1 LYKELSD
8 EPLDPASEAELDEEA
23 FKYEQD
29 HYGPGPGPGAYL
41 TIEPF
46 NFHPPPYLPPFP
58 PNPQPNPRPVSLAPL
73 SVQLLLQT
81 KRELQTQITNLKDVL
96 GLQKE
101 LQDLS
106 LETQTLQRALMGNL
120 QGPISKNPQTGHKGP
135 SQKQGNKKIGFSCPL
150 ELKPVRLLQVM
161 RTPPPHWLLQ
171 KRSGGTRE

>member
-1 LYKELSD
+1 MYKELSD

-29 HYGPGPGPGAYL
+29 HYGPRPGAYL

-46 NFHPPPYLPPFP
+46 NFHPPPYLYPIPPTAHP
-58 PNPQPNPRPVSLAPL
+58 ILLTSSSIQR
-73 SVQLLLQT
+73 LLQT

-106 LETQTLQRALMGNL
+106 LETQSLQRALMGNL
-120 QGPISKNPQTGHKGP
+120 QGPIPKTPQTGRKGP
-135 SQKQGNKKIGFSCPL
+135 TQKQGNEKLAF
-150 ELKPVRLLQVM
+150 PVL
-161 RTPPPHWLLQ
+161 T
-171 KRSGGTRE
+171 